1 MVKTH
6 PVYFHFKYLLFF
18 SSSPYSDLALIF
30 LKKNSMGNLNQIL
43 ILIKNSAQNCLEK
56 IKIKKFKRRT

>member
-1 MVKTH
+1 MAKTH
-6 PVYFHFKYLLFF
+6 PVYFHFKYLLSF
-18 SSSPYSDLALIF
+18 SSPPYSELALIF
-30 LKKNSMGNLNQIL
+30 LKENSMGNLNQTT